1 MKKSI
6 AVSCLVILFFASLV
20 FSIRVGATPVF
31 NERSFVD
38 IFGCFFSSIG
48 NGDDSFC
55 QIVNLRISRAFTAAF
70 VGGALAL
77 SGAVLQ
83 SVLANPIADPFV
95 LGISSGGT
103 AAAILSTLFFSFLPF
118 DAIATQSAFAFI
130 GCLITFLFLSFAQ
143 RRLSTISQVQTLPVI
158 GLILNSFFSAA
169 ILILLFIFSNQS
181 ASDYYRWFV
190 GNIFEV
196 SATQIVGVYFVGSA
210 AALVLFRNAP
220 IIKTLAFGD
229 NFVTNLGFSA
239 AKIRLLALLAVTL
252 LIASTVSVSGAVGF
266 IGLIVPHLMK
276 NFTRGHIRAHWLAS
290 LVFGATLVMFSD
302 ALARS
307 IAAPTELPVGLF
319 TACFGIPT
327 LAAIFWSRAKQG
339 RDA

>member
-1 MKKSI
+1 MKNSLV
-6 AVSCLVILFFASLV
+6 VSLLVILFFASIF
-20 FSIRVGATPVF
+20 FSIRMGATPLF
-31 NERSFVD
+31 DERILSD
-38 IFGCFFSSIG
+38 AFGCFSYESNSI
-48 NGDDSFC
+48 DDAFC
-55 QIVNLRISRAFTAAF
+55 QILNLRLNRTFTAAF

-103 AAAILSTLFFSFLPF
+103 AAAILSTLIFSSLPF
-118 DAIATQSAFAFI
+118 DAITSQSTFAFL
-130 GCLITFLFLSFAQ
+130 GCLLTFLFLSFAQ
-143 RRLSTISQVQTLPVI
+143 RRLSALSQMQTLPVI
-158 GLILNSFFSAA
+158 GLILNSFFSAT
-169 ILILLFIFSNQS
+169 ILILLFIFSDQS

-196 SATQIVGVYFVGSA
+196 PTAHLIGVYLVGIVA
-210 AALVLFRNAP
+210 AILLFRYAP

-239 AKIRLLALLAVTL
+239 SKIRLISLLAVTL
-252 LIASTVSVSGAVGF
+252 LIACTVSVSGAVGF
-266 IGLIVPHLMK
+266 IGLIVPHLMSA
-276 NFTRGHIRAHWLAS
+276 FTKGRIRAHWFACLA
-290 LVFGATLVMFSD
+290 FGASLVMFSD
-302 ALARS
+302 GLARS
-307 IAAPTELPVGLF
+307 LVAPTELPVGLF

-339 RDA
+339 RSE